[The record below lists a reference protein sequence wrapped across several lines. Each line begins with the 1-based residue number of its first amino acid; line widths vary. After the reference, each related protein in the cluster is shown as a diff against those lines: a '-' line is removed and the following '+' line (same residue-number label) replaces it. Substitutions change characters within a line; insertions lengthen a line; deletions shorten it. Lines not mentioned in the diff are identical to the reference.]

1 MKAKKFLYLFI
12 YLVVLGPS
20 YGMWDLAPRLG
31 IEPGPPIL
39 GARSP
44 SHWTTRKVSKF
55 LLLVKIITSHRLNY
69 GRKNVRQ
76 QHVNLCTCKRYTS
89 KCLRN
94 KGQRADFN
102 QMDSFGTLAC
112 KALAHFLY

>member
-69 GRKNVRQ
+69 GCKNVRQ
-76 QHVNLCTCKRYTS
+76 QHVNLCTCK
-89 KCLRN
+89 
-94 KGQRADFN
+94 
-102 QMDSFGTLAC
+102 TL
-112 KALAHFLY
+112 YV